1 MSKIK
6 NSVYGLA
13 LGDALGYRT
22 EFLSFQYALLE
33 YGSENIYDLRDKL
46 LVSDDTQMSLYLL
59 HGFANAYDSRSSYA
73 KQEKDIIVS
82 VASQFLNWLTDPEN
96 CRAPGNAC
104 IGSMRELERAVVRDV
119 NWGNAFVGG
128 AINKNSKGSGTV
140 MRSPWLGLLNASGA
154 VPDESLESMC
164 NLQSSLTHQHPTAL
178 HASYL
183 TALLTSKLFT
193 GELAPGQLQT
203 FSEDFCAS
211 QPSDLG
217 WRELATTLRNIDD
230 LPTNYKES
238 HFSDCDASNIIGANM
253 TAENVLVTSIAYI
266 DYFGDDAVEVLRRSM
281 FNSGD
286 SDTIGATAGG
296 MIGAYYDE
304 PIWDGLEHLIE
315 SYYVPELDWAVA
327 YIEKT
332 QGLLIFPA

>member
-22 EFLSFQYALLE
+22 EFLSFQNSVVE
-33 YGSENIYDLRDKL
+33 YGSENIYDLRNEL
-46 LVSDDTQMSLYLL
+46 LVSDDTQMSLYML
-59 HGFANAYDSRSSYA
+59 HGFAEAYNLKKPYA
-73 KQEKDIIVS
+73 AQEKDIIVS
-82 VASQFLNWLTDPEN
+82 IATQFLIWLYDPEN

-104 IGSMRELERAVVRDV
+104 IGSMRELERKIVRGVDW
-119 NWGNAFVGG
+119 NNAFVGG

-140 MRSPWLGLLNASGA
+140 MRSPWLGLLNASGM
-154 VPDESLESMC
+154 VPDENLESLC

-178 HASYL
+178 RASYL

-193 GELAPGQLQT
+193 GELSPGELKA
-203 FSEDFCAS
+203 FSEDFCAA

-217 WRELATTLRNIDD
+217 WRELIRTLENVND
-230 LPTNYKES
+230 LPANYKQS
-238 HFSDCDASNIIGANM
+238 HFSDHDAANTIGAAM

-304 PIWDGLEHLIE
+304 PIWDGLEHLVE
-315 SYYVPELDWAVA
+315 SQYVPELNWAVS
-327 YIEKT
+327 YLEK
-332 QGLLIFPA
+332 QQIS

>member
-6 NSVYGLA
+6 NSIYGLA

-22 EFLSFQYALLE
+22 EFLSFQNSLTE
-33 YGSENIYDLRDKL
+33 YGSQNIYDLRDEL

-59 HGFANAYDSRSSYA
+59 HGFANAYDSRAPYA
-73 KQEKDIIVS
+73 GQEKDIIVS
-82 VASQFLNWLTDPEN
+82 IAKQFLIWLYDPEN

-104 IGSMRELERAVVRDV
+104 IGSMRELDRTIIRGVDW
-119 NWGNAFVGG
+119 NNAFVGG

-140 MRSPWLGLLNASGA
+140 MRSPWLGLLNASGV
-154 VPDESLESMC
+154 VPDENLESLC
-164 NLQSSLTHQHPTAL
+164 DLQSSLTHQHPTAL

-193 GELAPGQLQT
+193 GDLVPGELKS
-203 FSEDFCAS
+203 FSEDFCVS

-217 WRELATTLRNIDD
+217 WRDLTRTLKNVND
-230 LPTNYKES
+230 LPAGYKAS
-238 HFSDCDASNIIGANM
+238 HFSDCDASNIIGASM

-304 PIWDGLEHLIE
+304 PVWDGLEHLVE
-315 SYYVPELDWAVA
+315 SNYVPQLDWAVS
-327 YIEKT
+327 YIEKS
-332 QGLLIFPA
+332 QVS

>member
-1 MSKIK
+1 MSKVR
-6 NSVYGLA
+6 NSVYGMA

-22 EFLSFQYALLE
+22 EFLSFQNSLLE
-33 YGSENIYDLRDKL
+33 YGSEDMYEIKDEL

-59 HGFANAYDSRSSYA
+59 HGFANAYDPRAGYVA
-73 KQEKDIIVS
+73 QEKDIIVS
-82 VASQFLNWLTDPEN
+82 VAKQFLIWLNDPEN

-104 IGSMRELERAVVRDV
+104 IGSMRELERKIIRSV
-119 NWGNAFVGG
+119 NWENAFVGG
-128 AINKNSKGSGTV
+128 SINKNSKGSGTV
-140 MRSPWLGLLNASGA
+140 MRSPWLGLLNATGM
-154 VPDESLESMC
+154 VPDENLESLC
-164 NLQSSLTHQHPTAL
+164 DLQSSLTHQHPTAL

-193 GELAPGQLQT
+193 GDLAPGQLKS
-203 FSEDFCAS
+203 FSEDFCAA

-217 WRELATTLRNIDD
+217 WRDLMGTLRNIDD
-230 LPTNYKES
+230 LPADYKRS
-238 HFSDCDASNIIGANM
+238 DFADCDASNIIGASM

-266 DYFGDDAVEVLRRSM
+266 DYFGDNAVEVLRRSM

-304 PIWDGLEHLIE
+304 PIWDGLEHLVE
-315 SYYVPELDWAVA
+315 SRYVPELDWAVS
-327 YIEKT
+327 YIENKVS
-332 QGLLIFPA
+332 

>member
-22 EFLSFQYALLE
+22 EFYSFDDALLK
-33 YGSENIYDLRDKL
+33 YGSENIYDLRNEL
-46 LVSDDTQMSLYLL
+46 AVSDDTQMSLYLL
-59 HGFANAYDSRSSYA
+59 QGFAKAYNAKEPYTA
-73 KQEKDIIVS
+73 QEKDIVVS
-82 VASQFLNWLTDPEN
+82 IAAQFLIWLNDPEN
-96 CRAPGNAC
+96 IRAPGNAC
-104 IGSMRELERAVVRDV
+104 IGSMRELERKIIRGV
-119 NWGNAFVGG
+119 NWDNAFIGG
-128 AINKNSKGSGTV
+128 AINTNSKGSGTV
-140 MRSPWLGLLNASGA
+140 MRSPWLGLLNATGM
-154 VPDESLESMC
+154 VPDENLESLC

-193 GELAPGQLQT
+193 GELTPGQLKS
-203 FSEDFCAS
+203 FSQDFCAS
-211 QPSDLG
+211 QPFDVG
-217 WRELATTLRNIDD
+217 WRDLTRTLEYSDD
-230 LPTNYKES
+230 LPANYKAS

-304 PIWDGLEHLIE
+304 PIWDGLEHLVE
-315 SYYVPELDWAVA
+315 SNYVPQLDWAVN
-327 YIEKT
+327 YLE
-332 QGLLIFPA
+332 G

>member
-1 MSKIK
+1 MSQVK
-6 NSVYGLA
+6 NSIYGLA
-13 LGDALGYRT
+13 LGDTLGYRT
-22 EFLSFQYALLE
+22 EFLSFENAIAE
-33 YGSENIYDLRDKL
+33 YGSENIYELAPEL

-59 HGFANAYDSRSSYA
+59 HGFANAYNPKRSYA
-73 KQEKDIIVS
+73 TQEKDIIVS
-82 VASQFLNWLTDPEN
+82 VANQFLIWLTDPEN

-104 IGSMRELERAVVRDV
+104 IGSMRELERTIVRGV
-119 NWGNAFVGG
+119 NWKNAFVGG
-128 AINKNSKGSGTV
+128 AVNKNSKGSGTV
-140 MRSPWLGLLNASGA
+140 MRSPWLGLLNATGT
-154 VPDESLESMC
+154 VPDESLESLC

-193 GELAPGQLQT
+193 GDLAPGQLKT

-217 WRELATTLRNIDD
+217 WRELIRTLGNIDD
-230 LPTNYKES
+230 LPANYKRS
-238 HFSDCDASNIIGANM
+238 HFSDCDASNIIGAHM

-304 PIWDGLEHLIE
+304 PIWDGLEHLVE
-315 SYYVPELDWAVA
+315 SNYIPKLDWAIN
-327 YIEKT
+327 YLE
-332 QGLLIFPA
+332 G

>member
-6 NSVYGLA
+6 NSIYGLA

-22 EFLSFQYALLE
+22 EFLSFQDSVTE
-33 YGSENIYDLRDKL
+33 YGSENIYDLKDKL

-59 HGFANAYDSRSSYA
+59 NGFARVYDSRVPYA
-73 KQEKDIIVS
+73 EQEKDIIVS
-82 VASQFLNWLTDPEN
+82 IANQFLLWLYDPEN

-104 IGSMRELERAVVRDV
+104 IGSMRELERKIVGSA
-119 NWGNAFVGG
+119 NWNNAFDGG

-140 MRSPWLGLLNASGA
+140 MRSPWLGLLNACGMIPA
-154 VPDESLESMC
+154 ENLESLC
-164 NLQSSLTHQHPTAL
+164 NLQSALTHQHPTAL
-178 HASYL
+178 RASYL

-193 GELAPGQLQT
+193 GDLAPGELKS

-217 WRELATTLRNIDD
+217 WRELARTLENIND
-230 LPTNYKES
+230 LPADYKQS
-238 HFSDCDASNIIGANM
+238 HFSDNDAANTIGAAM

-296 MIGAYYDE
+296 IIGAYYDE
-304 PIWDGLEHLIE
+304 PIWDGLEHLVE
-315 SYYVPELDWAVA
+315 NQYVAQLNAAVS
-327 YIEKT
+327 YIEKR
-332 QGLLIFPA
+332 QIS

>member
-6 NSVYGLA
+6 NSIYGLA

-22 EFLSFQYALLE
+22 EFLSFQNSLTE
-33 YGSENIYDLRDKL
+33 YGSQNVYDLRDEL

-59 HGFANAYDSRSSYA
+59 RGFSNTYDSRALYA
-73 KQEKDIIVS
+73 GQEKDIIVS
-82 VASQFLNWLTDPEN
+82 IASQFLIWLNDPEN

-104 IGSMRELERAVVRDV
+104 IGSMRELERTIIRSV
-119 NWGNAFVGG
+119 NWQNAFVGG
-128 AINKNSKGSGTV
+128 AINRNSKGSGTV
-140 MRSPWLGLLNASGA
+140 MRSPWLGLLNASGV
-154 VPDESLESMC
+154 VPDENLESLC
-164 NLQSSLTHQHPTAL
+164 NLQSALTHQHPTAL

-193 GELAPGQLQT
+193 GELAPGELKS

-217 WRELATTLRNIDD
+217 WRDLTRTLENIND
-230 LPTNYKES
+230 LPAGYKAS
-238 HFSDCDASNIIGANM
+238 HFSDCDASNIIGASM

-304 PIWDGLEHLIE
+304 PVWDGLEHLVE
-315 SYYVPELDWAVA
+315 SRYVPELEWAIS
-327 YIEKT
+327 YIEKS
-332 QGLLIFPA
+332 QVS

>member
-22 EFLSFQYALLE
+22 EFLSFENSLTE
-33 YGSENIYDLRDKL
+33 YGSQNVYDLRNEL

-59 HGFANAYDSRSSYA
+59 HGFAKSYNSRTAYA

-82 VASQFLNWLTDPEN
+82 IADQFLIWLTDPEN

-104 IGSMRELERAVVRDV
+104 IGSMRELERTIIRGV
-119 NWGNAFVGG
+119 NWKNAFVGG

-140 MRSPWLGLLNASGA
+140 MRSPWLGLLNATGA
-154 VPDESLESMC
+154 VPDEHLESLC
-164 NLQSSLTHQHPTAL
+164 DLQSSLTHQHPTAL

-193 GELAPGQLQT
+193 GDLAPGQLKS
-203 FSEDFCAS
+203 FSDDFCAS

-217 WRELATTLRNIDD
+217 WRDLMRTLSYIDD
-230 LPTNYKES
+230 LPANYKDS
-238 HFSDCDASNIIGANM
+238 HFSDCDASDVIGSNM

-304 PIWDGLEHLIE
+304 SIWDGLEHLVE
-315 SYYVPELDWAVA
+315 NQYVAELDWAVA
-327 YIEKT
+327 YLKN
-332 QGLLIFPA
+332 QVA